1 MEIDTK
7 ETQDV
12 AETAAPSAASKP
24 ITWMPAAE
32 TRRLY
37 ASDWAAFAVWCRA
50 EGRSACPA
58 EPATITAYAQTL
70 VPAYSYG
77 ALARRVAA
85 IADQH
90 RRRALAPPA
99 IDAALTALLREARCR
114 AKRRPA
120 PPPATTLVQLAA
132 GCTGDRTGQRDRAIL
147 LLLAAGLGRGTIV
160 RLDAEDV
167 HLTARGMELA
177 LRARADEPGPARPR
191 SFDRDA
197 DPETCPVRALEGW
210 MRATDTT
217 FGPVFRKVD
226 RWGNIE
232 YNRLSTDS
240 IRRIIER
247 WTRAAKGAA
256 AQGRRAGRGSAGRSA
271 ASAPS
276 GAPSGA
282 LP

>member
-1 MEIDTK
+1 MEIMAT
-7 ETQDV
+7 ETQDRSE
-12 AETAAPSAASKP
+12 AAAPSEASKP
-24 ITWMPAAE
+24 RTWVPAAE

-50 EGRSACPA
+50 EGRPACPA
-58 EPATITAYAQTL
+58 ESGTVTAYLQTL

-90 RRRALAPPA
+90 RRRGVAPPA
-99 IDAALTALLREARCR
+99 TDAALTALLRESRR
-114 AKRRPA
+114 SAKRRPA
-120 PPPATTLVQLAA
+120 PPPAATLIQLAT

-147 LLLAAGLGRGTIV
+147 LLLAVGLGRGAIV

-167 HLTARGMELA
+167 HLTARGMELE
-177 LRARADEPGPARPR
+177 LRQRPEESGPARR
-191 SFDRDA
+191 LTLDRDA
-197 DPETCPVRALEGW
+197 NPETCPVRALEGW

-247 WTRAAKGAA
+247 WTKSAKGAA
-256 AQGRRAGRGSAGRSA
+256 AAGRRAPRGQT
-271 ASAPS
+271 AP
-276 GAPSGA
+276 GA

>member
-7 ETQDV
+7 ATQ
-12 AETAAPSAASKP
+12 AAAPAPSEASKP
-24 ITWMPAAE
+24 ITWVPAAE

-58 EPATITAYAQTL
+58 EPGTVTAYAQTL

-90 RRRALAPPA
+90 RRRGLPPPA
-99 IDAALTALLREARCR
+99 TDAALAALLREARGR
-114 AKRRPA
+114 GRRRPA
-120 PPPATTLVQLAA
+120 PPPAATLVQLAT
-132 GCTGDRTGQRDRAIL
+132 GCTEDRTGQRDRAIL
-147 LLLAAGLGRGTIV
+147 LLLAAGLGRGAIM

-167 HLTARGMELA
+167 RLTARGMELD
-177 LRARADEPGPARPR
+177 LRPRAGEPGPASPRPLE
-191 SFDRDA
+191 RDA
-197 DPETCPVRALEGW
+197 DPQICPVRALEGW

-247 WTRAAKGAA
+247 WSRAAKGAA
-256 AQGRRAGRGSAGRSA
+256 APGRHGSRGLSAQ
-271 ASAPS
+271 S
-276 GAPSGA
+276 GPGA
-282 LP
+282 LS

>member
-1 MEIDTK
+1 MEIMAT
-7 ETQDV
+7 ETQDRSE
-12 AETAAPSAASKP
+12 AAAPSEASKP
-24 ITWMPAAE
+24 RTWVPAAE

-50 EGRSACPA
+50 EGRPACPA
-58 EPATITAYAQTL
+58 ESGTVTAYLQTL

-90 RRRALAPPA
+90 RRRGVAPPA
-99 IDAALTALLREARCR
+99 TDAALTALLRESRR
-114 AKRRPA
+114 SAKRRPA
-120 PPPATTLVQLAA
+120 PPPAATLIQLAT

-147 LLLAAGLGRGTIV
+147 LLLAVGLGRGAIV

-167 HLTARGMELA
+167 HLTARGMELE
-177 LRARADEPGPARPR
+177 LRQRPEESGPARR
-191 SFDRDA
+191 LTLDRDA
-197 DPETCPVRALEGW
+197 NPETCPVRALEGW

-247 WTRAAKGAA
+247 WTKSAKGAA
-256 AQGRRAGRGSAGRSA
+256 AAGRRAARGQT
-271 ASAPS
+271 AP
-276 GAPSGA
+276 GA